1 MSEWRLSVAAYGGP
15 EAIAREDL
23 GDLKPGPGEALVRHH
38 AIGINFIDTY
48 HRTGLYPSPLPIGL
62 GVEAAGVVE
71 AIGDGVTNVR
81 VGDRVGYVTRTPGS
95 YATARVMP
103 AVELILLPDTIDD
116 ELAAAA
122 LLKGMTAEALIF
134 RCARVQKGT
143 TALVHAAAGGVG
155 QILVQWLHT
164 SGVTV
169 IAHAGSPEKAEI
181 ARAMGDNHA
190 LHCALDGLAEQVRGL
205 TDGNGVD
212 VSFDGVGAASWTAS
226 LDSLA
231 RRGMM
236 VTFGNASGPV
246 PPFSPLE
253 LSRRGSL
260 FVTRPTLFDYI
271 VTAEERQASADHLF
285 AALAD
290 GTIKIAIDQRF
301 ALTDAAEAHRALEGR
316 RTTGSTLLIP

>member
-1 MSEWRLSVAAYGGP
+1 MSDWRLSVAAYGGP

-23 GDLKPGPGEALVRHH
+23 GTLRPGPGEVVVRHR

-48 HRTGLYPSPLPIGL
+48 HRTGLYPVPLPAGL
-62 GVEAAGVVE
+62 GVEAAGIVE
-71 AIGDGVTNVR
+71 ALGEGVDGFSVGER
-81 VGDRVGYVTRTPGS
+81 VAYVTRTPGS
-95 YATARVMP
+95 YATARTI
-103 AVELILLPDTIDD
+103 AAAELISLPDDVDD
-116 ELAAAA
+116 DLAAAA
-122 LLKGMTAEALIF
+122 LLKGLTAEALIF
-134 RCARVQKGT
+134 RCARIEKGA

-155 QILVQWLHT
+155 QILVQWLHAA
-164 SGVTV
+164 GVTV
-169 IAHAGSPEKAEI
+169 IAHAGSAEKAEI
-181 ARAMGDNHA
+181 ARKMGADHV
-190 LHCALDGLAEQVRGL
+190 LHGGFNTLAEDVRAL
-205 TDGNGVD
+205 TDGRGVH

-226 LDSLA
+226 LDALA

-271 VTAEERQASADHLF
+271 VTPEERQAAADRLF

-290 GTIKIAIDQRF
+290 GTVKITIGQRF
-301 ALTDAAEAHRALEGR
+301 ALGDAADAHRALEAR
-316 RTTGSTLLIP
+316 QTTGSTLLIP

>member
-1 MSEWRLSVAAYGGP
+1 MSDWRLAVAAYGGP
-15 EAIAREDL
+15 EAIVREDV
-23 GDLKPGPGEALVRHH
+23 GDLEPGPGEAVVRHR

-48 HRTGLYPSPLPIGL
+48 HRTGLYPVPLPAGL

-71 AIGDGVTNVR
+71 ALGSGVENVR
-81 VGDRVGYVTRTPGS
+81 AGDRVGYVTRIPGS
-95 YATARVMP
+95 YATARSIS
-103 AVELILLPDTIDD
+103 AADLIVLPDTVDD

-134 RCARVQKGT
+134 RCARVEAGA

-155 QILVQWLHT
+155 QILVQWLHAA
-164 SGVTV
+164 GVTV
-169 IAHAGSPEKAEI
+169 IAHAGSAEKAEI
-181 ARAMGDNHA
+181 ARTMGADHA
-190 LHCALDGLAEQVRGL
+190 LYGSFDGLADQVREL
-205 TDGNGVD
+205 TNGRGAD

-271 VTAEERQASADHLF
+271 VTADERQAAADRLF
-285 AALAD
+285 AALTD
-290 GTIKIAIDQRF
+290 GTVKIAVDQRF
-301 ALTDAAEAHRALEGR
+301 ALADAAEAHRALEAR